1 MTGSIHMNPMTKE
14 ALSRHMSRMYPD
26 GMFRLDDF
34 EDLILATPQRTQY
47 ADIGMGTLDGDT
59 FIYAL
64 QNLPWINICLFVNGD
79 FRSCFCDAVMI
90 EKALLQVSRREYLE
104 FREDMTMDG
113 DDGLPGKKV
122 GVNFAAY
129 DQKTDNVVGTLI
141 SSGFKVLSESG
152 TADAYDLLLKELD
165 GEAMDKT
172 KYAVYNLVYLVNA
185 LEHNG
190 VFRKYVNIVVENV
203 KKQLVPNYEA
213 GAGTSK
219 K

>member
-1 MTGSIHMNPMTKE
+1 MTGSMHVNPMTKE
-14 ALSRHMSRMYPD
+14 AVSRHMSRLYPD

-47 ADIGMGTLDGDT
+47 SDIGLGTLDSEM
-59 FIYAL
+59 FVYAL

-79 FRSCFCDAVMI
+79 FRECFCDAVMI

-113 DDGLPGKKV
+113 DDKLPKGKI
-122 GVNFAAY
+122 GINFAAY
-129 DQKTDNVVGTLI
+129 DQQTDDAVAALI
-141 SSGFKVLSESG
+141 SSGSRVLSESG
-152 TADAYDLLLKELD
+152 TSEAYDLLLKELS
-165 GEAMDKT
+165 GEALDRT
-172 KYAVYNLVYLVNA
+172 KYAVHNLVYLINA

-190 VFRKYVNIVVENV
+190 VFRKYVTIVVENV

-213 GAGTSK
+213 GAGKPK